1 MALQEDIVLGDTPF
15 LIKESPERMI
25 VFDKKTGEGSVLLGD
40 FDKSAIKKDLTE
52 AFKDWHGDWD
62 IDINDIA
69 SYVFKQREIGN
80 DAYINITDQK
90 AVIDFELEA
99 LYKQQQQ
106 EDVWIKNVDKKSSL
120 EVDET
125 LKHTFDGIAFKFG
138 IRYPS
143 AMFPE
148 ETSLVCKRES
158 DDSFSNST
166 TFDIKGNIDTAK
178 MVVNNTI
185 KYFDQKKDVSLLL
198 IDRHLSSQMMD
209 ILQEDKIKN
218 PQNLT
223 VQLAKKAGYVQG
235 VCECV
240 AAIGDDHAL
249 GKKLLSEMNVTRDTA
264 KKYANPETFKA
275 LEQGIFAPQQNL
287 EQTHSMKR

>member
-1 MALQEDIVLGDTPF
+1 MAKDI
-15 LIKESPERMI
+15 
-25 VFDKKTGEGSVLLGD
+25 LLGD
-40 FDKSAIKKDLTE
+40 KEFKYEETETGFAFFRRLDENMSQGVFLKSPLSDHDSFIMGLREYLKDHKNVNLS
-52 AFKDWHGDWD
+52 D
-62 IDINDIA
+62 IQVAYEKIP
-69 SYVFKQREIGN
+69 RE
-80 DAYINITDQK
+80 DA
-90 AVIDFELEA
+90 
-99 LYKQQQQ
+99 
-106 EDVWIKNVDKKSSL
+106 WIKNDDKKSSL

-125 LKHTFDGIAFKFG
+125 LKHTFGGITFSFG
-138 IRYPS
+138 IMYPS
-143 AMFPE
+143 AMFPK
-148 ETSLVCKRES
+148 ETILVCKRES

-178 MVVNNTI
+178 MVINNTI
-185 KYFDQKKDVSLLL
+185 KYFDQKQDVSLLL

-275 LEQGIFAPQQNL
+275 LEQGIFAQQQKI
-287 EQTHSMKR
+287 EQTHSIKR